1 MKRKMALRAAVAA
14 VLLLLAPLGAL
25 AQGMAVRGVVNDE
38 TGEPV
43 IGASVS
49 VKGTTN
55 GAITDMDG
63 RFALQNV
70 QRGATIVVSFV
81 GYATQNVAAAPQLT
95 IVLKEDAQALE
106 DVVVVGYGVQ
116 K

>member
-1 MKRKMALRAAVAA
+1 MGMVVS
-14 VLLLLAPLGAL
+14 VLLLLLLFPIGAW

-55 GAITDMDG
+55 GTIIDYDG
-63 RFALQNV
+63 RFALSGV
-70 QRGATIVVSFV
+70 ERGATIVV
-81 GYATQNVAAAPQLT
+81 AAHLPAAKSLSAVSRSLNT
-95 IVLKEDAQALE
+95 K
-106 DVVVVGYGVQ
+106 
-116 K
+116 

>member
-1 MKRKMALRAAVAA
+1 MALRAAVAA
-14 VLLLLAPLGAL
+14 VLLLLAPLGAW

-55 GAITDMDG
+55 GAKRSNT
-63 RFALQNV
+63 A
-70 QRGATIVVSFV
+70 AT
-81 GYATQNVAAAPQLT
+81 AARSAIFLF
-95 IVLKEDAQALE
+95 I
-106 DVVVVGYGVQ
+106 
-116 K
+116 

>member
-1 MKRKMALRAAVAA
+1 MKKAKKKWTGGVVAA
-14 VLLLLAPLGAL
+14 LLLLLLAPSAAF

-49 VKGTTN
+49 VRGTTN
-55 GAITDMDG
+55 GAITDLDG

-81 GYATQNVAAAPQLT
+81 AMRRKAWRPLPC
-95 IVLKEDAQALE
+95 
-106 DVVVVGYGVQ
+106 
-116 K
+116 

>member
-1 MKRKMALRAAVAA
+1 MRKSKRKTMGRVVSALLW
-14 VLLLLAPLGAL
+14 LLLFPIGAW

-55 GAITDMDG
+55 GTITDYDG
-63 RFALQNV
+63 RFVLSGV
-70 QRGATIVVSFV
+70 ERGATIVV
-81 GYATQNVAAAPQLT
+81 AARLPAAKSLSAVSRSLNT
-95 IVLKEDAQALE
+95 K
-106 DVVVVGYGVQ
+106 
-116 K
+116 